1 MGTLQERMKILS
13 HLKSCSV
20 EKVRTVS
27 DSKRNF
33 HTYHTRPINSVYRRV
48 VEELLVELHL
58 LSVNAD
64 FRYDPIYAVGVIT
77 SFERFMQGYRPEQ
90 DKSSIF
96 TGICRSVGADP
107 EQYRRDAESLIAA
120 AKGLSLDSFISNSA
134 GDNQI
139 VSTLNAIASEGQ
151 FKYSR
156 LFAIGLYTLLAE
168 ADPSITQEKEKRDQV
183 LAKIAE
189 KLHLPGEKMQ
199 KDLDIYRGNLD
210 KMDQL
215 LTVIEDALE
224 AERKKRLQKEQEKQ
238 EAEAKNHS
246 SFA

>member
-1 MGTLQERMKILS
+1 MRILS
-13 HLKSCSV
+13 HLRSCSV

-27 DSKRNF
+27 DSKRDF
-33 HTYHTRPINSVYRRV
+33 HIYHTRPINSVYRRV

-90 DKSSIF
+90 EKSSIF
-96 TGICRSVGADP
+96 TAICRAVGADP
-107 EQYRRDAESLIAA
+107 DQYRRDGESLIVA
-120 AKGLSLDSFISNSA
+120 AKGLSLDSLLTQSDNN
-134 GDNQI
+134 NQI
-139 VSTLNAIASEGQ
+139 VSTLNTIASTDK
-151 FKYSR
+151 FKYNR
-156 LFAIGLYTLLAE
+156 LFAIGLYTLLVEAE
-168 ADPSITQEKEKRDQV
+168 PSITQDKEKRDQI
-183 LAKIAE
+183 LAKVAE
-189 KLHLPGEKMQ
+189 IIHLPSEKMQ
-199 KDLDIYRGNLD
+199 KDLEVYRGNLD

-224 AERKKRLQKEQEKQ
+224 AERKKRQQKEQEKQ

>member
-1 MGTLQERMKILS
+1 MRVLS
-13 HLKSCSV
+13 HLISCSV

-77 SFERFMQGYRPEQ
+77 SFERFMQGYLPEQ
-90 DKSSIF
+90 EKSSIF

-107 EQYRRDAESLIAA
+107 DQYRRDAELLIAA
-120 AKGLSLDSFISNSA
+120 AKSLSLDSLLSQSDNN
-134 GDNQI
+134 NQI
-139 VSTLNAIASEGQ
+139 VSTLNAIASTGK

-156 LFAIGLYTLLAE
+156 LFAIGLYTLLVEAE
-168 ADPSITQEKEKRDQV
+168 SSITQDKEKRDQV
-183 LAKIAE
+183 LAKISE
-189 KLHLPGEKMQ
+189 TLHLPNEKME
-199 KDLDIYRGNLD
+199 KDLDVYRGILD

-224 AERKKRLQKEQEKQ
+224 AERKKRQQKEQEKQ

>member
-1 MGTLQERMKILS
+1 MRVLS
-13 HLKSCSV
+13 HLISCSV

-27 DSKRNF
+27 DSKRDF
-33 HTYHTRPINSVYRRV
+33 HIYHTRPINSVYRRV

-107 EQYRRDAESLIAA
+107 DQYRRDAESLIAA
-120 AKGLSLDSFISNSA
+120 AKGLSLDSLSQNDSN
-134 GDNQI
+134 NQV
-139 VSTLNAIASEGQ
+139 VSTLNAIASTGK

-156 LFAIGLYTLLAE
+156 LFAIGLYTLLVEAE
-168 ADPSITQEKEKRDQV
+168 PSITQDKEKRDQV
-183 LAKIAE
+183 LSKISE
-189 KLHLPGEKMQ
+189 ILHLPSEKME
-199 KDLDIYRGNLD
+199 KDLDLYRGNLD

-224 AERKKRLQKEQEKQ
+224 AERKKRQQKEQEKQ

>member
-1 MGTLQERMKILS
+1 MD
-13 HLKSCSV
+13 
-20 EKVRTVS
+20 KVRTVS

-90 DKSSIF
+90 DKPSIF
-96 TGICRSVGADP
+96 SGICRSVGADP

-120 AKGLSLDSFISNSA
+120 AKGLSLENFLTQSDSN
-134 GDNQI
+134 NQI
-139 VSTLNAIASEGQ
+139 VSTLNAIANSGQ

-156 LFAIGLYTLLAE
+156 LFAIGLYTLLVEAE
-168 ADPSITQEKEKRDQV
+168 PSITQDKEKRDQV
-183 LAKIAE
+183 LTKIAE
-189 KLHLPGEKMQ
+189 ILHLPNEKMQ
-199 KDLDIYRGNLD
+199 KDLDVYRGNLD

-224 AERKKRLQKEQEKQ
+224 AERKKRQQKEQEKQ
-238 EAEAKNHS
+238 QA
-246 SFA
+246 

>member
-1 MGTLQERMKILS
+1 MD
-13 HLKSCSV
+13 
-20 EKVRTVS
+20 KVRTVS

-96 TGICRSVGADP
+96 SGICRSVGADP
-107 EQYRRDAESLIAA
+107 DQYRRDAETLITA
-120 AKGLSLDSFISNSA
+120 AKGLSLDGFIQSA

-139 VSTLNAIASEGQ
+139 VAALNAIASSGK

-156 LFAIGLYTLLAE
+156 LFAVGLYTLLAE
-168 ADPSITQEKEKRDQV
+168 ADPSITQEKEKRDQI

-189 KLHLPGEKMQ
+189 TLHLPNEKMQ

-224 AERKKRLQKEQEKQ
+224 AERKKRQQKEQEKQ
-238 EAEAKNHS
+238 EAEAKNPS
-246 SFA
+246 TFA